1 MNEDY
6 SKYKIYPN
14 KVLSGEIPACQYIK
28 QASQRYLSWFDR
40 DDIEFR
46 PDAADRPVNF
56 IQKLKQYQGKWAGQY
71 LILEEWQKFFLYG
84 IYGWYY
90 KGTNKRVVRHA
101 RLEISRKN
109 GKSTLIAGLALYH
122 LIAEGKGA
130 SEVDIVALTRQQS
143 KILFDMCAAISKRMD
158 PGSKHIHQTINRVK
172 YPKYDSFIQVL
183 ASESAAIDGYS
194 SSVAVMDEGHNQKDS
209 KLFDVLLSS
218 QAARE
223 NPLSILITSAGYLL
237 NGFYYQDVRPNVI
250 NMLNGIVEQDSL
262 FGLIY
267 TLDEG
272 DSIEDENVWLKA
284 NPNLGVSVS
293 VDSLRDRISMIKV
306 QPSSI
311 VDVKT
316 KNFDVWCQSA
326 ETWIDDS
333 YIMSSF
339 ENVDLSDF
347 KGEECYGG
355 VDLSAVSDLTAVS
368 IMFPPNPDREKYPDK
383 FVFKSFSYLP
393 EDTIDKSPNKEFYK
407 KSINVNHL
415 TKTPGNVVDYDYILK
430 SLLDTNKDT
439 PFNKIC
445 YDQYNATQF
454 AINANDAALPME
466 PYAQGLGNFN
476 RPTKD
481 FERLILSGKVIIDAN
496 VITRWCFQNVVLKE
510 DYNENVKPIK
520 SSKDQKIDIVISML
534 QCLGGYLADPRYC
547 YYVEQ

>member
-6 SKYKIYPN
+6 SKYQIYPN

-28 QASQRYLSWFDR
+28 QACRRYLSWFDR
-40 DDIEFR
+40 DDIYFDPE
-46 PDAADRPVNF
+46 AADRPVNF

-84 IYGWYY
+84 IYGWKY

-143 KILFDMCAAISKRMD
+143 KILFDMCSAISKRMD

-237 NGFYYQDVRPNVI
+237 NGFYYTDVRPNVI
-250 NMLNGIVEQDSL
+250 NMLNGVVEQDSL

-267 TLDEG
+267 TLDED
-272 DSIEDENVWLKA
+272 DSIEDESVWIKA

-293 VDSLRDRISMIKV
+293 VDYLRDRISMIKS
-306 QPSSI
+306 QPSSR
-311 VDVKT
+311 VDVET
-316 KNFDVWCQSA
+316 KNFDLWKQSSEVW
-326 ETWIDDS
+326 IPDS
-333 YIMSSF
+333 YIMNSF
-339 ENVDLSDF
+339 ENVDLSKL
-347 KGEECYGG
+347 KGEECFGG
-355 VDLSAVSDLTAVS
+355 IDLASVSDLTAVS
-368 IMFPPNPDREKYPDK
+368 IMFPPNENRDYYPDK
-383 FVFKSFSYLP
+383 FIFKSYCFLP
-393 EDTIDKSPNKEFYK
+393 EESIENSPNRELYK
-407 KSINVNHL
+407 KAINVKHL
-415 TKTPGNVVDYDYILK
+415 LKTPGNCTDYEYILK
-430 SLLDTNKDT
+430 LLLDINENTPINDIAYDSWNSTQFCISATDSGLPMT
-439 PFNKIC
+439 PFSQSI
-445 YDQYNATQF
+445 
-454 AINANDAALPME
+454 
-466 PYAQGLGNFN
+466 GNFN
-476 RPTKD
+476 KCTRE
-481 FERLILSGKVIIDAN
+481 FERLILSDKVIIDAN
-496 VITRWCFQNVVLKE
+496 VMTRFCFQNATLKT
-510 DYNENVKPIK
+510 DFNENAKPVKP
-520 SSKDQKIDIVISML
+520 SKDQKIDLVIAML
-534 QCLGGYLADPRYC
+534 QSLGILLTQEHYC

>member
-28 QASQRYLSWFDR
+28 QACRRFLSWFER
-40 DDIEFR
+40 DDIYFDPE
-46 PDAADRPVNF
+46 AADRPVNF

-84 IYGWYY
+84 IYGWKY

-143 KILFDMCAAISKRMD
+143 KILFDMCSAISKRMD

-272 DSIEDENVWLKA
+272 DSIEDESVWLKA

-293 VDSLRDRISMIKV
+293 VDYLRDRIAMIKV

-326 ETWIDDS
+326 QTWINDS
-333 YIMSSF
+333 YIMKSF
-339 ENVDLSDF
+339 KNVDLD
-347 KGEECYGG
+347 KLTGEVCLGG
-355 VDLSAVSDLTAVS
+355 VDLASVSDLTAIS
-368 IMFPPNPDREKYPDK
+368 IMFPPNPDRNYYPDK
-383 FVFKSFSYLP
+383 FIFKSWCFLP
-393 EDTIDKSPNKEFYK
+393 DDSIDKSPNREFYK
-407 KSINVNHL
+407 KCINLKQIL
-415 TKTPGNVVDYDYILK
+415 TTPGNVTDYNYITDK
-430 SLLDTNKDT
+430 LLQINEKT
-439 PFNKIC
+439 PIDDIA
-445 YDQYNATQF
+445 YDSYNATQF
-454 AINANDAALPME
+454 AIDADEKGLPLT
-466 PYAQGLGNFN
+466 PFAQGLGNFN
-476 RPTKD
+476 RPTKEM
-481 FERLILSGKVIIDAN
+481 ERLILSGKVIIDAN
-496 VITRWCFQNVVLKE
+496 VVTRWCYQNVVLKS

-520 SSKDQKIDIVISML
+520 SSKDQKIDIVISMI
-534 QCLGGYLADPRYC
+534 QSLGSYLLNPRYC
-547 YYVEQ
+547 FVIQ

>member
-1 MNEDY
+1 MNEDLQP
-6 SKYKIYPN
+6 YKQYALDCI
-14 KVLSGEIPACQYIK
+14 SGKEVCSRYIK
-28 QASQRYLSWFDR
+28 LAANRYLSFFDKY
-40 DDIEFR
+40 EFR
-46 PDAADRPVNF
+46 KDKIDKMIRF
-56 IQKLKQYQGKWAGQY
+56 IENITLFEGKFYGQKLK
-71 LILEEWQKFFLYG
+71 LLPFQKFI
-84 IYGWYY
+84 IYGSFGFYY
-90 KGTNKRVVRHA
+90 PGTEERVCKHVIV
-101 RLEISRKN
+101 EIGRKQA
-109 GKSTLIAGLALYH
+109 KSTLSAAIALYW
-122 LIAEGKGA
+122 LIGEGEHSAEI
-130 SEVDIVALTRQQS
+130 DICANS
-143 KILFDMCAAISKRMD
+143 KEQARILFRMACELSKLMD
-158 PGSKHIHQTINRVK
+158 KSGKHIQRTINRVK
-172 YPKYDSFIQVL
+172 YPKNNSFVQVL
-183 ASESAAIDGYS
+183 AADTTKLDGFGAS
-194 SSVAVMDEGHNQKDS
+194 LFIEDEFHASKDT
-209 KLFDVLLSS
+209 KLYDVLASS
-218 QAARE
+218 QGSRF
-223 NPLSILITSAGYLL
+223 NPMSIIITSAGYEMSYP
-237 NGFYYQDVRPNVI
+237 YYTEIRKSAID
-250 NMLNGIVEQDSL
+250 MLEGLIENDSL
-262 FGLIY
+262 FALIFCLDSGDDFRDEAVWKKSMPGLDVMVPRSY
-267 TLDEG
+267 
-272 DSIEDENVWLKA
+272 V
-284 NPNLGVSVS
+284 
-293 VDSLRDRISMIKV
+293 RDRIQNIKT
-306 QPSSI
+306 QPSSEI
-311 VDVKT
+311 DVKI
-316 KNFDVWCQSA
+316 KQFGIWVSSA

-339 ENVDLSDF
+339 ENVDLS
-347 KGEECYGG
+347 KLKNEECYGG
-355 VDLSAVSDLTAVS
+355 VDLSAVSDLTTVS
-368 IMFPPNPDREKYPDK
+368 AMFPPNSDRVYYPDK
-383 FVFKSFSYLP
+383 FIFKSWCFLP